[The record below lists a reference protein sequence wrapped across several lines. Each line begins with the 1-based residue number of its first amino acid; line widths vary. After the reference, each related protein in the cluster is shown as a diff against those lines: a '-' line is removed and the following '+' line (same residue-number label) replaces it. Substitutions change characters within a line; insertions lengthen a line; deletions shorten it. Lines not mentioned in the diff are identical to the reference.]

1 MRDPLA
7 RAAADAGIALPPLG
21 PTPRHWIAPW
31 RTLRGPAWPLPA
43 AAPRFAREL
52 LRRRVP
58 ALALGVAAT
67 TLGTVA
73 SALVPWAMGGALDT
87 ALATG
92 VSADLAIAG
101 GVFLLVVVLVAVGD
115 ALTQMTE
122 ITTWMGSSVGSAR
135 TVASYA
141 SMHPRAVKRDS
152 TAGDVVTA
160 TNSDASALGRATSLI
175 PEFVASAA
183 ATILVAFLMLRTSL
197 SLGLIVLIGMPILVI
212 GLMALGGPLEAR
224 QSMMRDEQGELTTIS
239 TDAVQGLRILRGIG
253 GEDSYSRAYRAQSQ
267 RARAAAV
274 KVAPTAAL
282 LAATRSAVPMLFS
295 VLVVAQGA
303 MLIFDGVMSV
313 GQLLAFYGYMTF
325 LRHPLW
331 ILSDS
336 VEHLTRAWVAV
347 KRASS
352 ILAIQPLTCDEVGAS
367 ASSQR
372 EDHPTVDSDSIDWAS
387 ATVEDPLSGVRL
399 RPGLTTAL
407 LAPSVQI
414 ARDVARRLA
423 RVSDD
428 ESSAILS
435 GSGFHVPLASLPV
448 GDVRKHILLSE
459 ETPQLFAGSLRENLL
474 GADTPPP
481 PRRPLSDTIYR
492 EIIAS
497 APTGEKV
504 LLSVNHD
511 PSDDDPALLD
521 ALTVAA
527 ASDVLSSLPGG
538 LDGLLAESG
547 RNVSGGQRQR
557 IALARALVHD
567 PDIALF
573 VEPTSALDSHTE
585 ALIGERLA
593 KARDKRT
600 TLLIT
605 ESPLLLDYADHIII
619 LDSDGR
625 AVASGNLNDLR
636 VAVNDGV
643 KGVAQTLALLRR
655 GDAR

>member
-1 MRDPLA
+1 M
-7 RAAADAGIALPPLG
+7 
-21 PTPRHWIAPW
+21 
-31 RTLRGPAWPLPA
+31 
-43 AAPRFAREL
+43 
-52 LRRRVP
+52 
-58 ALALGVAAT
+58 
-67 TLGTVA
+67 
-73 SALVPWAMGGALDT
+73 
-87 ALATG
+87 
-92 VSADLAIAG
+92 
-101 GVFLLVVVLVAVGD
+101 
-115 ALTQMTE
+115 
-122 ITTWMGSSVGSAR
+122 
-135 TVASYA
+135 
-141 SMHPRAVKRDS
+141 
-152 TAGDVVTA
+152 
-160 TNSDASALGRATSLI
+160 
-175 PEFVASAA
+175 
-183 ATILVAFLMLRTSL
+183 
-197 SLGLIVLIGMPILVI
+197 
-212 GLMALGGPLEAR
+212 
-224 QSMMRDEQGELTTIS
+224 
-239 TDAVQGLRILRGIG
+239 
-253 GEDSYSRAYRAQSQ
+253 
-267 RARAAAV
+267 
-274 KVAPTAAL
+274 
-282 LAATRSAVPMLFS
+282 
-295 VLVVAQGA
+295 
-303 MLIFDGVMSV
+303 
-313 GQLLAFYGYMTF
+313 
-325 LRHPLW
+325 
-331 ILSDS
+331 
-336 VEHLTRAWVAV
+336 
-347 KRASS
+347 
-352 ILAIQPLTCDEVGAS
+352 PLT
-367 ASSQR
+367 
-372 EDHPTVDSDSIDWAS
+372 
-387 ATVEDPLSGVRL
+387 
-399 RPGLTTAL
+399 
-407 LAPSVQI
+407 
-414 ARDVARRLA
+414 
-423 RVSDD
+423 
-428 ESSAILS
+428 
-435 GSGFHVPLASLPV
+435 SLPV
-448 GDVRKHILLSE
+448 SDVRKHILLSE

-643 KGVAQTLALLRR
+643 TGVAQTLALLRR